1 MTDMMWQLITL
12 VLLFAGM
19 YFLLIA
25 PQRQKE
31 REQQKFVKELQ
42 KGDEVVTIGGVI
54 GVIEKMNDERVTLR
68 TGDKTVI
75 EFQRAA
81 VVGKINQKKE
91 EKK

>member
-1 MTDMMWQLITL
+1 MVQLIIL
-12 VLLFAGM
+12 ALLFAGM

-31 REQQKFVKELQ
+31 REQLKLNKELQ

-54 GVIEKMNDERVTLR
+54 GVIEKMSDERVTLR
-68 TGDKTVI
+68 TAEKTVI

-81 VVGKINQKKE
+81 VVGKMNQTKDARK
-91 EKK
+91 